1 MPSTYRQR
9 ENLRH
14 ERLSGHIVFDRIW
27 KKAHSPGFVRDIAY
41 KWLAFQLGISR
52 RQAHFSRL
60 RGSRL
65 RLAIRMARRANA
77 GIVIHWWK
85 FQGRFLPAPLPLSPR
100 SGPSEYQN
108 PQNTPMNVA
117 RPPRTIERR

>member
-1 MPSTYRQR
+1 MPSTSRQR

-85 FQGRFLPAPLPLSPR
+85 IQGRFLPAPPP
-100 SGPSEYQN
+100 PAPAPFEYQN
-108 PQNTPMNVA
+108 PQNTPMNVSQ
-117 RPPRTIERR
+117 PPRTIERR

>member
-1 MPSTYRQR
+1 MPSTSRQR

-27 KKAHSPGFVRDIAY
+27 KKAHNPGFVRDIAY

-85 FQGRFLPAPLPLSPR
+85 FQGRFLPAPLPLCP
-100 SGPSEYQN
+100 PAPAPLN
-108 PQNTPMNVA
+108 IKILKIPQ
-117 RPPRTIERR
+117 